1 MAGRHRDT
9 LSHAVQFTL
18 LALMATPV
26 FEPGRAAWGQSVYPQ
41 RAAPPAPR
49 PTSQQA
55 RRQDEQAPFRLTP
68 QQQHDV
74 DQVLLRW
81 EAESEKIRTFTCT
94 FDRLEYDPVFMKGG
108 DTTAVTVSKGQVRY
122 ARPDKGLFRI
132 TQVQRFDPKT
142 GTYKVSDEP
151 DEHWVCDGKAVYEF
165 NTVKRQL
172 IVRPLP
178 PEYQGQAI
186 ADGPLPYLFNAKAD
200 KLKQRYFIRISEA
213 TEAQIKLEVFPRW
226 QQDAAN
232 YRKIDLLLDRSRF
245 LPFAV
250 QVFLPNQ
257 KNRVVY
263 VFQIADAKVNDPIER
278 LLGVFKPPR
287 APLGWKRV
295 VEQPSTPSPQQAS
308 RSGQPATAA
317 PRR

>member
-1 MAGRHRDT
+1 MADRHRDA
-9 LSHAVQFTL
+9 LSHVLHVSL
-18 LALMATPV
+18 LALMATSV
-26 FEPGRAAWGQSVYPQ
+26 VEPHVAAWGQTVYPQ
-41 RAAPPAPR
+41 RTPSP
-49 PTSQQA
+49 QQQGRHA
-55 RRQDEQAPFRLTP
+55 EHAPFRLTP
-68 QQQHDV
+68 QQQRDV

-81 EAESEKIRTFTCT
+81 EAESEKIKTFTCT

-142 GTYKVSDEP
+142 GTYKPSDEP

-178 PEYQGQAI
+178 PEYQGKAI
-186 ADGPLPYLFNAKAD
+186 ADGPLPYLFNAKAA
-200 KLKQRYFIRISEA
+200 KLKQRYFIRISEV
-213 TEAQIKLEVFPRW
+213 TDQRIKLEVFPRW

-263 VFQIADAKVNDPIER
+263 VFHIDGAKVNDPIER

-295 VEQPSTPSPQQAS
+295 VEQPSAPSPQQAA
-308 RSGQPATAA
+308 RPDQPSAAA